1 MPDKASANAE
11 EWFKKAE
18 DDALSVRAILKE
30 GAPSTACF
38 LSQQLAEKYLKGL
51 LVFHNKPFPKIHDLI
66 ELESLLIPVE
76 KNIQNIHTDLVVLNR
91 YYIETR
97 YPGDY
102 PEFTMD
108 EAREAFGAALRVKEF
123 VLVKTGKKV

>member
-1 MPDKASANAE
+1 MPGKASANAE

-38 LSQQLAEKYLKGL
+38 LSQQIAEKYLKGL
-51 LVFHNKPFPKIHDLI
+51 LVFHNKPFPKVHDLI

-76 KNIQNIHTDLVVLNR
+76 KNIKDLHNDLVVLNR
-91 YYIETR
+91 NYIETR

-102 PEFTMD
+102 PEFTAD
-108 EAREAFGAALRVKEF
+108 EAQEAFEAALRIKD
-123 VLVKTGKKV
+123 